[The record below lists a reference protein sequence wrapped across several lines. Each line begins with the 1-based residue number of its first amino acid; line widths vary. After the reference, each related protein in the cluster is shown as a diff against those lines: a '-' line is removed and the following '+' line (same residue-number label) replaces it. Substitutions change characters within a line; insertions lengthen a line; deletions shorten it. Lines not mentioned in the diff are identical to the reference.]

1 MEVQLYTERDDNHVC
16 TSNLPVKNEKLSAEL
31 SLMRE
36 IDVFSETRETHAQCV
51 RGGRYTTV

>member
-16 TSNLPVKNEKLSAEL
+16 TSNLPVKSEKLSAEL

-36 IDVFSETRETHAQCV
+36 IDVFSLQS
-51 RGGRYTTV
+51 

>member
-16 TSNLPVKNEKLSAEL
+16 TSNLRVMCEKLSAEL

-36 IDVFSETRETHAQCV
+36 IDVFSPQA
-51 RGGRYTTV
+51 